1 MTGTIDP
8 TARAVGI
15 RQHLDGQT
23 PEMLDLLQRLIS
35 VESGSRDKPAV
46 DRMGAVY
53 RELFEEM
60 GFATE
65 TIAQPDCGD
74 HLIFRVEGDG
84 KGKALVLAH
93 IDTVWPV
100 GTLESWPFRVTGD
113 RVTGPGVGDMK
124 GGIVQAIF
132 AIRALRT
139 LNRPLPGRLT
149 VFFTGDE
156 ELGSPTGRP
165 HIERLGQ
172 EHDAVLVV
180 EPANAEGA
188 IVSGRGGIGA
198 FHLEVKGTSS
208 HAAGGPASGAS
219 AIHALA
225 HKIVEMETL
234 VDWKNQIMVNAGLIE
249 GGTARQVLAERATA
263 WIDLRAPTQV
273 LADKLLS
280 NVQAIGA
287 KEHVPGTTATLTG
300 EWTRPPAPETPGN
313 RALVDRAAQH
323 AAALGFTLKSRVSQG
338 GSDGSFTSPL
348 GVPTI
353 DGLGPICGEPVSAR
367 EYIETDSLPE
377 RAALIGLLLEDV
389 ALGDIPTAQAQSGA

>member
-1 MTGTIDP
+1 
-8 TARAVGI
+8 
-15 RQHLDGQT
+15 
-23 PEMLDLLQRLIS
+23 MLDLLKRLVS
-35 VESGSRDKPAV
+35 VESGSRDKAAV

-60 GFATE
+60 GFTTE
-65 TIAQPDCGD
+65 AIAQPACGD
-74 HLIFRVEGDG
+74 HLIFRVEGEG

-100 GTLESWPFRVTGD
+100 GTLESWPFTVTGN

-132 AIRALRT
+132 AVRALRARD
-139 LNRPLPGRLT
+139 RPLPGRLT
-149 VFFTGDE
+149 FFFTGDE

-165 HIERLGQ
+165 HIERLGR

-180 EPANAEGA
+180 EPANAEGT
-188 IVSGRGGIGA
+188 IVSGRGGVAA
-198 FHLEVKGTSS
+198 FHLEVTGKSS

-225 HKIVEMETL
+225 HKIVEMEKL
-234 VDWKNQIMVNAGLIE
+234 VDWDRQIMVNAGLIE
-249 GGTARQVLAERATA
+249 GGSARQVLAERAAA
-263 WIDLRAPTQV
+263 WIDLRAPTKEST
-273 LADKLLS
+273 DELLR
-280 NVQAIGA
+280 NVQAIVA
-287 KEHVPGTTATLTG
+287 TEHVPRTAATLTG
-300 EWTRPPAPETPGN
+300 EWTRPPAPQTPGD

-367 EYIETDSLPE
+367 EYIEADSLAE
-377 RAALIGLLLEDV
+377 RAALIALLLEDI
-389 ALGDIPTAQAQSGA
+389 ALGDIPDTARQQSDE

>member
-1 MTGTIDP
+1 M
-8 TARAVGI
+8 
-15 RQHLDGQT
+15 RQHLEGQT
-23 PEMLDLLQRLIS
+23 PEMLALLERLVS

-46 DRMGAVY
+46 DRMGALY
-53 RELFEEM
+53 REIFEEM

-65 TIAQPDCGD
+65 QIAQPECGD
-74 HLIFRVEGDG
+74 HLIFRIKRDG
-84 KGKALVLAH
+84 QGKALVLAH

-100 GTLESWPFRVTGD
+100 GTLESWPYQARGD

-132 AIRALRT
+132 AVRALRE
-139 LNRPLPGRLT
+139 LNRPLPGQLT
-149 VFFTGDE
+149 FFFTGDE

-165 HIERLGQ
+165 HIERLGR

-188 IVSGRGGIGA
+188 IVSGRGGVGA
-198 FHLEVKGTSS
+198 FHLEVKGKSS

-219 AIHALA
+219 AIYALA
-225 HKIVEMETL
+225 HKIVATEKL
-234 VDWKNQIMVNAGLIE
+234 VNWENQTMVNAGLIE

-263 WIDLRAPTQV
+263 WIDLRAPTQE
-273 LADKLLS
+273 LADELLR
-280 NVQAIGA
+280 NVQAIVNT
-287 KEHVPGTTATLTG
+287 EQVPGTTAILTG

-323 AAALGFTLKSRVSQG
+323 AAALGFQLKSRVSQG

-348 GVPTI
+348 GVPTL

-367 EYIETDSLPE
+367 EYIETASLPE

-389 ALGDIPTAQAQSGA
+389 ALGDIPGTAKTQSGA